1 MNWKFNIIVSGDT
14 KMTVAGHRHERVAEE
29 IKHEL
34 GIMVAGELK
43 DPRIEGLVT
52 VTEVRVTPDMK
63 HARAFVSV
71 MGSEAEQKSTIR
83 GLFAAVGYIRHQLTE
98 RIQLRRAPEIH
109 FTLDHSEEYGRR
121 IEDLL
126 KLAKNPPRE

>member
-1 MNWKFNIIVSGDT
+1 
-14 KMTVAGHRHERVAEE
+14 MTIPGIRHRRVAEE
-29 IKHEL
+29 ILHEL

-52 VTEVRVTPDMK
+52 VTEVRMTPDLK
-63 HARAFVSV
+63 HARVFVSV
-71 MGSEAEQKSTIR
+71 VGSEAEQKSTIR

-109 FTLDHSEEYGRR
+109 FTLDHSEEYAQR
-121 IEDLL
+121 IEELL
-126 KLAKNPPRE
+126 RKAKNPES

>member
-1 MNWKFNIIVSGDT
+1 
-14 KMTVAGHRHERVAEE
+14 MTIPGIRHQRVAEE
-29 IKHEL
+29 ILHEL

-52 VTEVRVTPDMK
+52 VTEVRVTPDLK
-63 HARAFVSV
+63 HARVFVSV
-71 MGSEAEQKSTIR
+71 VGSEAEQKSTIT

-109 FTLDHSEEYGRR
+109 FILDHSEEYGQR
-121 IEDLL
+121 IDELL
-126 KLAKNPPRE
+126 KKAKNPES

>member
-1 MNWKFNIIVSGDT
+1 
-14 KMTVAGHRHERVAEE
+14 MTVAGIRHKRVAEE
-29 IKHEL
+29 ILHEL
-34 GIMVAGELK
+34 SIMVAGELK

-63 HARAFVSV
+63 HARVFVNV

-126 KLAKNPPRE
+126 RQTKNPHHE

>member
-1 MNWKFNIIVSGDT
+1 
-14 KMTVAGHRHERVAEE
+14 MTVPGYRHQRVGEE

-52 VTEVRVTPDMK
+52 ITEVRVTPDMK
-63 HARAFVSV
+63 HARVFVSV
-71 MGSEAEQKSTIR
+71 MGSEAEQKRTIS
-83 GLFAAVGYIRHQLTE
+83 GLFAAVGYIRHELTE
-98 RIQLRRAPEIH
+98 RLQLRRAPEIH
-109 FTLDHSEEYGRR
+109 FILDHSEEYAQR

-126 KLAKNPPRE
+126 RQTKKPIS